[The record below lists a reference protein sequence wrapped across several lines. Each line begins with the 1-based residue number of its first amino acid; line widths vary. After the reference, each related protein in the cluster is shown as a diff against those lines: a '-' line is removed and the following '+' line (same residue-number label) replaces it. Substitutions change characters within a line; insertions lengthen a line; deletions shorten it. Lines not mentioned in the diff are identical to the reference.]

1 MTDRYFRLFPALLSL
16 STISVI
22 STISQNAAYA
32 SDRTFISAKGSAAKE
47 SFPKQFSG
55 NASWYGEAFHG
66 KKTACGEIFDMNKLT
81 CAHLKLPFQT
91 KVMVEDPKTGKSI
104 VVRVTDR
111 GPYACKRIM
120 DLAKGAAKQLGTLS
134 RGVAYIDCT
143 IVDAEED
150 KS

>member
-1 MTDRYFRLFPALLSL
+1 MKDRNIRVFLVALSL
-16 STISVI
+16 LGTTMSSAGTKV
-22 STISQNAAYA
+22 QAA
-32 SDRTFISAKGSAAKE
+32 DQKLICAKP

-55 NASWYGEAFHG
+55 NASWYGEGFDG
-66 KKTACGEIFDMNKLT
+66 KKTACGEIFDMNKQT

-91 KVMVEDPKTGKSI
+91 KVLVEDPKTGKSV

-120 DLAKGAAKQLGTLS
+120 DLAKGAARKLGTLS
-134 RGVAYIDCT
+134 KGVAYIDCT
-143 IVDAEED
+143 LIDDDDD